1 MHILLCGDRDT
12 GSDLLQ
18 SCALKALSSAK
29 VPHEQGAMKSWLFQ
43 IMRNAWID
51 TYRRANVRAP
61 ELAPEIL
68 DDHRWDYDDR
78 IIAEITMR
86 QGMARLSAQHCEI
99 IELVDLA
106 GFGYAEAAAILA
118 IPVGS
123 MMSRLSRARLA
134 LLQAIEDENVRPLE
148 QRRNG

>member
-1 MHILLCGDRDT
+1 
-12 GSDLLQ
+12 
-18 SCALKALSSAK
+18 
-29 VPHEQGAMKSWLFQ
+29 MKSWLFQ

-68 DDHRWDYDDR
+68 DDQRWDYDDR